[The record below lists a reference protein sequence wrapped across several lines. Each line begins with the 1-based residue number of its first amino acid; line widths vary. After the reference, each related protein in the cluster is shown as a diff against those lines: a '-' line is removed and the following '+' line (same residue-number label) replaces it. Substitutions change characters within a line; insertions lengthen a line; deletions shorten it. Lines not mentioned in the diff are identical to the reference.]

1 MTYQSKR
8 KGTNMVW
15 QKHQFYV
22 IARSSIQSKPTE
34 SEFET
39 EAEALD
45 EAIKLLKQGQIVE
58 FGEEIAV
65 GW

>member
-1 MTYQSKR
+1 MTYQSKK
-8 KGTNMVW
+8 KGNNMVW
-15 QKHQFYV
+15 QKKQFYV
-22 IARSSIQSKPTE
+22 IARSSIQSKPIE
-34 SEFET
+34 SEFKT

-58 FGEEIAV
+58 FGEEIAM